1 MLKVGDWVLER
12 DGSISQIIEIESSLW
27 LPDTY
32 RLLNPSYESD
42 TPYWIMYQ
50 PIKLTELL
58 EALL

>member
-12 DGSISQIIEIESSLW
+12 DGSISQIVEIESSLW
-27 LPDTY
+27 FPDAY
-32 RLLNPSYESD
+32 KLLNPAYEPDS
-42 TPYWIMYQ
+42 PYWIMYQ